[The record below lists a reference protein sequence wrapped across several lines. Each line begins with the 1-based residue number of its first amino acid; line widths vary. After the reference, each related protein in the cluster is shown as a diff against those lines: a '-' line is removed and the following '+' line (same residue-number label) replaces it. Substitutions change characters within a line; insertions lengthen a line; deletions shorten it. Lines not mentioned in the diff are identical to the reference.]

1 VKKMRGKSAFEI
13 VAGSI
18 TETSHPP
25 AVHHLPLA
33 SRSAAKAPVFDVDP
47 FSIECFEDPYGT
59 HELLR
64 EAGPA
69 VWLSRYR
76 IWAVA
81 RYQEVYAVL
90 NDSHTFCSGRG
101 VGMDDFARYRPW
113 RPPSPVLETDP
124 PDHDRAR
131 AVLNRVLSPAA
142 MKQLRASFAEAAAAK
157 VAQVL
162 RSTRFDAVAELAET
176 FPLLVFPDA
185 IGLRQEGRE
194 HLLPYA
200 SLAFNTFGPPNELRR
215 QAIERTAP
223 HVTWV
228 TEQCQRENLT
238 PDGLGAQIYAASDT
252 GEITEMEASLLVPS
266 LLTAGLETTVHA
278 ISAAIYCLARYPD
291 QWQKLHQ
298 DPSLSRGAFREA
310 IRLESPVQTSFRT
323 TTRPV
328 RIGSV
333 AIGGGEKVL
342 LLLGAANRDPRRW
355 ANPDVYDITRTISHV
370 GFGAGVHIC
379 VGQLFARLE
388 GEALLT
394 ALARAVASIE
404 IAGEPKRAY
413 NNTLRGLA
421 SLPIELVKSPSGT
434 CRSLHRF
441 KPSR

>member
-1 VKKMRGKSAFEI
+1 
-13 VAGSI
+13 
-18 TETSHPP
+18 
-25 AVHHLPLA
+25 
-33 SRSAAKAPVFDVDP
+33 
-47 FSIECFEDPYGT
+47 
-59 HELLR
+59 
-64 EAGPA
+64 
-69 VWLSRYR
+69 
-76 IWAVA
+76 
-81 RYQEVYAVL
+81 
-90 NDSHTFCSGRG
+90 
-101 VGMDDFARYRPW
+101 
-113 RPPSPVLETDP
+113 
-124 PDHDRAR
+124 
-131 AVLNRVLSPAA
+131 
-142 MKQLRASFAEAAAAK
+142 
-157 VAQVL
+157 
-162 RSTRFDAVAELAET
+162 
-176 FPLLVFPDA
+176 
-185 IGLRQEGRE
+185 
-194 HLLPYA
+194 
-200 SLAFNTFGPPNELRR
+200 
-215 QAIERTAP
+215 
-223 HVTWV
+223 
-228 TEQCQRENLT
+228 
-238 PDGLGAQIYAASDT
+238 
-252 GEITEMEASLLVPS
+252 
-266 LLTAGLETTVHA
+266 VHA